1 MSRISVLHL
10 CVLYNE
16 EVIDRA
22 CVFLNTKFIQQLPGI
37 NFTPTKMKKKCKEKE
52 GKKEGNDVEMTK
64 IDHERKKK
72 GKMWIEEMKES
83 RRK

>member
-1 MSRISVLHL
+1 
-10 CVLYNE
+10 
-16 EVIDRA
+16 
-22 CVFLNTKFIQQLPGI
+22 
-37 NFTPTKMKKKCKEKE
+37 MKKKCKEKE